1 MLCVTMEM
9 QYSFSS
15 DKIHNHISSIIPLA
29 QPINLYHNIMQ
40 ECSISL
46 HRSYDEITQCR
57 SAQPI
62 SYITDWRVTLTGYS
76 PSSTWQSL
84 NVPIRRSR
92 SLMIHDRQAGEHANW
107 WTWKSQRPSLFPA
120 GSVAVWLSEGGDASV
135 GSPPLILLL
144 LSLSTCVTCTSNLHA
159 RQRVSKHHWWKS
171 NVSAALPCWVPIISS
186 WPVLSASFFSCK
198 PHLQLETSGHNRPLD
213 GHTTIC
219 MPIFNLL
226 NVKEVGSLDF
236 IAACR
241 DSHSLCYTDI
251 MMTSAVS

>member
-144 LSLSTCVTCTSNLHA
+144 LVSRAHQTYTPGNVWASTTDESPTSLLLYPVESQSSHHGQYCQPVSSHVSLTCNLRHQGITGHWMDIQQFVCQFSTFWML
-159 RQRVSKHHWWKS
+159 RK
-171 NVSAALPCWVPIISS
+171 
-186 WPVLSASFFSCK
+186 
-198 PHLQLETSGHNRPLD
+198 
-213 GHTTIC
+213 
-219 MPIFNLL
+219 
-226 NVKEVGSLDF
+226 
-236 IAACR
+236 
-241 DSHSLCYTDI
+241 
-251 MMTSAVS
+251 